1 LPGPAAG
8 SIVNAAE
15 WACPVEVAAMPDT
28 LNADSVRSLSARRLR
43 RALTLL
49 WLSLW
54 LIAGQTQAE
63 SSLVRVIENE
73 GWLEHAAGPREL
85 LVMEARG
92 ELTLRA
98 LRAFGRLPDGFGPLA
113 FALREADIDLLN
125 ASPHDLRGMLWAAEA
140 GRLAVDPVALR
151 RLLDDLEQ
159 RRFLDWQP
167 LVLGEVIELH
177 AHSLLRGPG
186 RALLEFADGQTL
198 AVQPGEVV
206 LTGAT
211 ALELHRSLRPGRAA
225 LEAVV
230 PGRERDEDVNTRVY
244 ATASPAVVAVLA
256 GSSQGSGSIL
266 AADGLVLSNAH
277 VVSDALAA
285 AITVRLPDGRR
296 FAADVVGFDPA
307 GLDLVALQ
315 LRNAEAL
322 PTLPLAASDEVR
334 VGQRAFAIGSPFGF
348 ENTFT
353 LGIVSRID
361 GRDGTIQTDAAI
373 NPGSSGGPLL
383 NAHAELVGVNT
394 AIYSARGDGGSLGIG
409 FAIPVADVRR
419 FLDALAEGRLL
430 ATPATIRMPGTPEA
444 EAITLD
450 GPTLEGRLGAGSYVL
465 NTDGS
470 YYALYSFTAKRQQ
483 QVVIDLMSA
492 DFDAFL
498 MLLDADG
505 ELIVMDD
512 DSGHGTDA
520 RISITLPHSGAYSI
534 VVNSYQPGEEG
545 AYRLSLRAR
554 R

>member
-1 LPGPAAG
+1 MLDTIGTAG
-8 SIVNAAE
+8 RGLA
-15 WACPVEVAAMPDT
+15 T
-28 LNADSVRSLSARRLR
+28 ARGLR
-43 RALTLL
+43 RALALL

-54 LIAGQTQAE
+54 LIGGQAQAESSAE
-63 SSLVRVIENE
+63 SSLVRVIEIE
-73 GWLEHAAGPREL
+73 GWLEHAAGPGEL

-113 FALREADIDLLN
+113 FVLREAGINLLD
-125 ASPHDLRGMLWAAEA
+125 AGPHDLRGMLWAAEA

-167 LVLGEVIELH
+167 LALGEVIELH
-177 AHSLLRGPG
+177 VHSLLRGPG
-186 RALLEFADGQTL
+186 RALLEFTNGQML
-198 AVQPGEVV
+198 AVQPASVV
-206 LTGAT
+206 LTGAM
-211 ALELHRSLRPGRAA
+211 ALELHRSLQPGQAA
-225 LEAVV
+225 ASAQPSIEAVA
-230 PGRERDEDVNTRVY
+230 PGRERDEEVNTRVY
-244 ATASPAVVAVLA
+244 AAASPAVVAVLA

-266 AADGLVLSNAH
+266 TPDGLVLSNAH
-277 VVSDALAA
+277 VVTDAPAAA
-285 AITVRLPDGRR
+285 AITVRLSDGRR
-296 FAADVVGFDPA
+296 FAADVLGFDPG

-315 LRNAEAL
+315 LRNADAM
-322 PTLPLAASDEVR
+322 PTLPLAAADEVR

-353 LGIVSRID
+353 LGIVSRVD
-361 GRDGTIQTDAAI
+361 ARDGTIQTDAAI

-383 NAHAELVGVNT
+383 NARAELVGVNT
-394 AIYSARGDGGSLGIG
+394 AIYSGRGDGGNLGIG

-430 ATPATIRMPGTPEA
+430 ATPTTIRMPGTPEP
-444 EAITLD
+444 EPITMN
-450 GPTLEGRLGAGSYVL
+450 GPTVEGRLGADSYVL

-470 YYALYSFTAKRQQ
+470 FYALYSFVGKRQQ
-483 QVVIDLMSA
+483 AVVIDLMSD

-498 MLLDADG
+498 MLLGADG

-512 DSGHGTDA
+512 DSGRGTNA
-520 RISITLPHSGAYSI
+520 RISIQLPHSGAYS
-534 VVNSYQPGEEG
+534 VMVNSYQPGEEG
-545 AYRLSLRAR
+545 VYRLSLRSR